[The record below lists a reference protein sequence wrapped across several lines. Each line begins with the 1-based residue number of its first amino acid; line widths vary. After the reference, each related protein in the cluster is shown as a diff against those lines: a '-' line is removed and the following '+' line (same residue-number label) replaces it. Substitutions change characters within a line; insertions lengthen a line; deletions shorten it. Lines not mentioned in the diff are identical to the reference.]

1 MTTRPTSFWKV
12 SIKFASNPTGR
23 LIDYSQLGSPEL
35 VAECVATMHA
45 AAWQEFI
52 RRFQPLIA
60 GVVARTANRWGS
72 VTPALVDDLVQE
84 TYVKLCTEEFRRL
97 REFES
102 RHEDAIYGYL
112 KAIAYTVTLDHFKVH
127 YAVKRGARLNSTSD
141 FDSSLR
147 VEGQRSSVESDVL
160 LHELEDLAGQI
171 AEDKRDKLI
180 FALYYRQGFTTRR
193 IAAMPAIGLSQK
205 GVESC
210 LHRLTERLKKRVS
223 GEDLLT

>member
-1 MTTRPTSFWKV
+1 
-12 SIKFASNPTGR
+12 
-23 LIDYSQLGSPEL
+23 
-35 VAECVATMHA
+35 MHA
-45 AAWQEFI
+45 AAWEEFI

-72 VTPALVDDLVQE
+72 VAPALVDDLVQE

-112 KAIAYTVTLDHFKVH
+112 KAVAYTVTLDHFKVH
-127 YAVKRGARLNSTSD
+127 YAAKRGARLHSSD

-147 VEGQRSSVESDVL
+147 VEGQKSSVENDVL
-160 LHELEDLAGQI
+160 LQELEELAGQV
-171 AEDKRDKLI
+171 AEEERDRLI

-193 IAAMPAIGLSQK
+193 IAAIPAIELSQK

-223 GEDLLT
+223 GES

>member
-1 MTTRPTSFWKV
+1 MGNSARH
-12 SIKFASNPTGR
+12 
-23 LIDYSQLGSPEL
+23 LIDYSQLGSQEL
-35 VAECVATMHA
+35 IAECVATMHA

-60 GVVARTANRWGS
+60 GVVARTATRWGS

-112 KAIAYTVTLDHFKVH
+112 KAVAYTVTLDHFKVH
-127 YAVKRGARLNSTSD
+127 YAVKRGARLHSSN

-147 VEGQRSSVESDVL
+147 VEGQKSSVENDVL
-160 LHELEDLAGQI
+160 LQELEELAGQV
-171 AEDKRDKLI
+171 AEEERDRLI

-193 IAAMPAIGLSQK
+193 IAAIPTIGLSQK

-223 GEDLLT
+223 GET

>member
-1 MTTRPTSFWKV
+1 
-12 SIKFASNPTGR
+12 

-35 VAECVATMHA
+35 IAECVATMHA
-45 AAWQEFI
+45 AAWEEFI

-72 VTPALVDDLVQE
+72 VAPALVDDLVQE

-112 KAIAYTVTLDHFKVH
+112 KAVAYTVTLDHFKVH
-127 YAVKRGARLNSTSD
+127 YAAKRGARLHSSD

-147 VEGQRSSVESDVL
+147 VEGQKSSVENDVL
-160 LHELEDLAGQI
+160 LQELEELAGQV
-171 AEDKRDKLI
+171 AEEERDRLI

-193 IAAMPAIGLSQK
+193 IAAIPAIELSQK

-223 GEDLLT
+223 GES